1 MNFAGLTL
9 LHTDNRYHA
18 HILSSHYFRPM
29 PPQRTINNP
38 FMSMFLGVPDK
49 YVFDKDMSERE
60 CLNCNIF
67 MPASAVGCLDEKQ
80 RLPVLV
86 WLFGGGMRTGSNAIP
101 LYGNDKHIS
110 TSLFNCCGTQEGVC
124 LPKTMVC

>member
-1 MNFAGLTL
+1 MNFAGLTNTA
-9 LHTDNRYHA
+9 HTF
-18 HILSSHYFRPM
+18 IHYCRPM
-29 PPQRTINNP
+29 PPQRTTNNP

-49 YVFDKDMSERE
+49 YVFDEDMSERD

-67 MPASAVGCLDEKQ
+67 MPASAVRCLDEKQ

-101 LYGNDKHIS
+101 LYGNDK
-110 TSLFNCCGTQEGVC
+110 T
-124 LPKTMVC
+124 